1 MKITRDMLKAKG
13 ACATGY
19 REFCEAFPKDKYPD
33 GVDYQEVL
41 DKCTENDR
49 DSHASWLLDM
59 FGRTN
64 DVKYIDGD
72 LISDSS
78 IYVCGR
84 LEVTGKISC
93 KRSIKAGDDIKAG
106 YGIEAG
112 GGIKAGLG
120 IKAGWGIKAG
130 YGIEAGKDYG
140 IYAGLRCRLSM
151 SDHRKIA
158 ASRKP

>member
-19 REFCEAFPKDKYPD
+19 REFCEAFPENKYPA

-41 DKCTENDR
+41 DKCAENDR
-49 DSHASWLLDM
+49 DSHASWLLNA

-64 DVKYIDGD
+64 DVKHIDGD

-84 LEVTGKISC
+84 LEVTGKITC
-93 KRSIKAGDDIKAG
+93 KKC
-106 YGIEAG
+106 IE
-112 GGIKAGLG
+112 AGLG
-120 IKAGWGIKAG
+120 IKAGEGIK
-130 YGIEAGKDYG
+130 AGKDYG
-140 IYAGLRCRLSM
+140 IYAGLSCRLSM
-151 SDHRKIA
+151 SNHRKITA
-158 ASRKP
+158 RRKPGNIMCGEWVDK